1 MNRHKISEPKV
12 MINDSTSRRIG
23 GRRANKA
30 EKENNE
36 EGE

>member
-1 MNRHKISEPKV
+1 VNRKLSE
-12 MINDSTSRRIG
+12 ITDSIARTTA
-23 GRRANKA
+23 GRRENKA